1 MNLKNV
7 LVLGS
12 KPDSNLPDINVD
24 KIYTANG
31 AAERAYNYRKKYP
44 NTPLTCVVGAPE
56 FVRNHNV
63 SKRIIK
69 SNPERLI
76 VRGSMGL
83 PKELENH
90 CEITCLNQKEHWDF
104 QKKFFRFG
112 GLTIINAEFFYRT
125 NYLQKMIH
133 LLKHFKHNNFLGIS
147 TGFYSILLAIEENPD
162 ANIIISGIGMVG
174 GSEFYK
180 SERSKIF
187 DYFPRARVD
196 RFLIKRINKDLKK
209 RMFSL
214 DEDLV
219 KNANITLWNGKTI

>member
-44 NTPLTCVVGAPE
+44 STPLACLVGASE
-56 FVRNHNV
+56 FVRNYRV
-63 SKRIIK
+63 STRIIK
-69 SNPERLI
+69 SHPERLI
-76 VRGSMGL
+76 VRGAMGL

-90 CEITCLNQKEHWDF
+90 CELTCFNEKEQWNF

-133 LLKHFKHNNFLGIS
+133 LLKHFKHNNFQGVS
-147 TGFYSILLAIEENPD
+147 TGFYSILLAIEENPN

-174 GSEFYK
+174 GPQFYK

-196 RFLIKRINKDLKK
+196 RFLIKKMHKNFKK
-209 RMFSL
+209 QMFSL
-214 DEDLV
+214 DEGLV
-219 KNANITLWNGKTI
+219 QIANITLWNGKTI